1 MRITRLKLVNFIGI
15 RDGMGKDEIEINF
28 PDNGHRFIMIPG
40 RNGSGKSTILSSL
53 QPFKESFD
61 DRKELTYGDDG
72 LKELDIECNGSMYKI
87 RHYYGKNGGSYL
99 EKDGIEL
106 NSGGRIRQ
114 FEEII
119 RQELGITKEYFNI
132 GKIGANTESFVKFPA
147 TDRKKYIST
156 FVQDVD
162 KYFDKYDIVS
172 NKFKLDSDKLK
183 SLAKDLKSYDDQN
196 IIEARLES
204 NKKEHERLSNELIDY
219 SSQAAVLENDIN
231 RGNEELNSITNYIE
245 IKNIQAQQI
254 NEKNSNIT
262 TIQSIERAQI
272 NNANFKEDLAKVNE
286 LKNNLIDKNISL
298 ATLTNEVQTLS
309 NKIVDITNEKIKTE
323 YRISGIKTNG
333 NINIEELSQSV
344 ENSKTRLE
352 ELAKSLEQNEI
363 YNIIKS
369 DEDRNNLPLYFNEYS
384 SFMTFLIQNFRALNE
399 ESIIDPKL
407 KNLKLFFKKA
417 APKIITQARQES
429 RDNIQN
435 KNNLKL
441 EKLKDVN
448 FKHANLG
455 KLDILKKRPHECKID
470 TCPFIADALQ
480 YQNLPEEISLLESE
494 IDAIGSNIDELMI
507 NADKIDE
514 IINLYRTTSTYYKSL
529 NPVANI
535 IYKFQCDKYGSIS
548 DLIDLPLNEIKAMY
562 NEMKINY
569 ESYISN
575 FNEYLKLSAQ
585 LEKDSNTL
593 SNLSNTELIIN
604 HYKEDISKYNDNLSK
619 NTIQYQTKSEELDK
633 LKVEIDKANAYISC
647 LSEFNRLIARNIEL
661 SKSIDE
667 SSVIITKYETIS
679 NDKIKNIAARN
690 NLLQLIAKDKNDI
703 ARLAKVIQDDEI
715 SIRSLI
721 DLHKKEEELSNSY
734 AVLNCIKSSLDPKSG
749 IPLVYVQA
757 YLGKTEV
764 IANELLNVAF
774 NGKFEIHFESGP
786 KEFFI
791 QVRTGDTVKSDIKN
805 ASSGEMALTTIS
817 ISLALIEQSITGFN
831 VLALDEIDGPLDSEN
846 RAAFLNI
853 IDTQIKKLG
862 IEQVFIISHND
873 AFDSAPMDIIALPG
887 SESKL
892 ANSDYM
898 ENKTVIFNYSE

>member
-1 MRITRLKLVNFIGI
+1 MKITRLKLVNFIGI

-28 PDNGHRFIMIPG
+28 PDNGHKFIMIPG

-72 LKELDIECNGSMYKI
+72 LKEIDIECNGSMYKI

-99 EKDGIEL
+99 EKDGLEL

-162 KYFDKYDIVS
+162 KYLEKYDIVS

-196 IIEARLES
+196 IIEARLEA
-204 NKKEHERLSNELIDY
+204 NKKEHEKLSAEVIDY
-219 SSQAAVLENDIN
+219 SSQAAVLENEIN
-231 RGNEELNSITNYIE
+231 RGNEELNKINYIE
-245 IKNIQAQQI
+245 IKNANVQQI
-254 NEKNSNIT
+254 NEKNSNIA
-262 TIQSIERAQI
+262 TIQNIERAQI
-272 NNANFKEDLAKVNE
+272 NNANFKEDLTKVNE
-286 LKNNLIDKNISL
+286 LKNNLIEKNISL
-298 ATLTNEVQTLS
+298 ATLNNEVQTLS
-309 NKIVDITNEKIKTE
+309 NKIVEITNDKIKTE
-323 YRISGIKTNG
+323 YRLNGIKTNG
-333 NINIEELSQSV
+333 NVNIEELSQSV

-352 ELAKSLEQNEI
+352 ELLKSLERNEI
-363 YNIIKS
+363 SNLIKS
-369 DEDRNNLPLYFNEYS
+369 DEDRNNLPLYFNEYN
-384 SFMTFLIQNFRALNE
+384 SFMTFLIQNFRTLNE
-399 ESIIDPKL
+399 ESIIDSNI

-417 APKIITQARQES
+417 APKIITQVKQDS
-429 RDNIQN
+429 RADIQN

-480 YQNLPEEISLLESE
+480 YKNLPEEISLLESE
-494 IDAIGSNIDELMI
+494 IEAISNNINELMN

-529 NPVANI
+529 NPAANI
-535 IYKFQCDKYGSIS
+535 IYKFQCEKYGSVS
-548 DLIDLPLNEIKAMY
+548 DLIDRPLNELKAIH
-562 NEMKINY
+562 NEMKLNY
-569 ESYISN
+569 ESYMSN
-575 FNEYLKLSAQ
+575 FNEHLKLSAQ
-585 LEKDSNTL
+585 LEKDSSTL
-593 SNLSNTELIIN
+593 SNLANTESIIN
-604 HYKEDISKYNDNLSK
+604 HYKEDISKYSDDLSK
-619 NTIQYQTKSEELDK
+619 NTIQYQIKSEESNK
-633 LKVEIDKANAYISC
+633 LKGEIDKANAYISC
-647 LSEFNRLIARNIEL
+647 LAEFNRLIARNIEL

-667 SSVIITKYETIS
+667 SSAIITKYETIS
-679 NDKIKNIAARN
+679 NDKIKNVSARN
-690 NLLQLIAKDKNDI
+690 NLLQLISKNKNDI
-703 ARLAKVIQDDEI
+703 TRLAKVIQDDEI
-715 SIRSLI
+715 AIRTLI

-734 AVLNCIKSSLDPKSG
+734 AVLNCIKGSLDPKAG
-749 IPLVYVQA
+749 IPLIYVQA

-764 IANELLNVAF
+764 IANELLNIAF

-791 QVRTGDTVKSDIKN
+791 QVRTGDTVKPDIKN

-831 VLALDEIDGPLDSEN
+831 VLALDEIDGPLDTEN

-892 ANSDYM
+892 SSADYM
-898 ENKTVIFNYSE
+898 ENKTIIFNYSE